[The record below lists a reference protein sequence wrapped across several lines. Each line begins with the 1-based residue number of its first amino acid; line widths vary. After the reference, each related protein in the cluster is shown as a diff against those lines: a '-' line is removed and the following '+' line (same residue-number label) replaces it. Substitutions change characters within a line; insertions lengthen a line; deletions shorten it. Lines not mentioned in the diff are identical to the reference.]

1 MKDKRATIILLA
13 AVGLVWGFALYQ
25 IISGFM
31 GGEEPVYKKKAS
43 VQVQD
48 LVVENDSF
56 NLRLNYRDPFLG
68 KLPAM
73 AAGSTTRPVQVRSGR
88 GAKPVPPKKQEPVL
102 APVLKPDVSFVNYIG
117 LIKNQKTGKEVSLV
131 SIHGRD
137 YFMLEGQTEKEV
149 TLLKNRIDSIQIQY
163 KEEQFF
169 IKR

>member
-43 VQVQD
+43 VHVHD

-68 KLPAM
+68 KLPSV
-73 AAGSTTRPVQVRSGR
+73 AAGGTGGIVPVRASVSVKRPPEK
-88 GAKPVPPKKQEPVL
+88 KPEPVL
-102 APVLKPDVSFVNYIG
+102 IPVLKADVSFVNYIG

-131 SIHGRD
+131 SIYGRD

-149 TLLKNRIDSIQIQY
+149 TLLKNMIDSIQIQY
-163 KEEQFF
+163 REDKFF
-169 IKR
+169 IKK